1 MKVRRLSE
9 CQSVYSVGSLFSGIG
24 GLELGLTRTGR
35 FQPAYFV
42 EKDEYACKVLR
53 KHYPV
58 TAIEKDVVRFP
69 YRPIKDWHCDVLSAG
84 FPCQDIST
92 SGPKT
97 GFSGKKSSLFFEVI
111 RVARLLRPKG
121 ILLENVATM
130 LDRGMDEVLWS
141 LSEIGYDAEWHVVS
155 CESVGGSHKRPR
167 VFVLAYPSGARSK
180 ARISEEA
187 CGSKGYTGIPYDCCD
202 QSSGWTGSSH
212 WATEPNV
219 GQLVDGFR
227 DRACQL
233 KALGNA
239 VVPQCSE
246 IIGYRL
252 AQILDSLH

>member
-24 GLELGLTRTGR
+24 GLELWLTRTGR
-35 FQPAYFV
+35 FQPAYVV
-42 EKDEYACKVLR
+42 EKDEYPCKVLR
-53 KHYPV
+53 KHYPD

>member
-42 EKDEYACKVLR
+42 EKDEYARKVLR

-58 TAIEKDVVRFP
+58 TPIEKDVVRFP
-69 YRPIKDWHCDVLSAG
+69 YRPIKDWHCNVLSAG

-167 VFVLAYPSGARSK
+167 VFVLAYTSGARSK
-180 ARISEEA
+180 AGVSEET
-187 CGSKGYTGIPYDCCD
+187 CGSKGYTGIPYNCRDK
-202 QSSGWTGSSH
+202 SSGWKGSSH

-252 AQILDSLH
+252 AQILDSLR